1 MRRVYLRGHTNIR
14 KRLLIHA
21 GGFNLGR
28 LMRTLFGV
36 GTPRSLQGRA
46 AAILAFVCS
55 VIRSP
60 ERLWDA
66 IWTTYRPSTSLG
78 DLLGHR
84 QGRPLIPSAESD
96 FTTGC

>member
-14 KRLLIHA
+14 KRLLIHT
-21 GGFNLGR
+21 GGFNLGL

-46 AAILAFVCS
+46 VALLAFLSC
-55 VIRSP
+55 VIRLS
-60 ERLWDA
+60 ETLWHDS
-66 IWTTYRPSTSLG
+66 WTSRSVAYGLAYRG
-78 DLLGHR
+78 
-84 QGRPLIPSAESD
+84 GRPLISFAETV